1 MKGAIM
7 IIPTRFLLAPV
18 VAGACVAGFTTS
30 SHAEANMVVLNSSA
44 HDITVACNATGK
56 IAPGN
61 GGWSCI
67 DAKIVAG
74 KDTYSVKDTHGHNGC
89 KGGAWS
95 IQYVHDNN
103 KKVLTNA
110 CTNLSFGQIACHYV
124 QVLDKG
130 LRVSVQKDDNAC
142 AGQYASQFGPKIFH
156 GLLQIVESVPIIPK

>member
-1 MKGAIM
+1 MTISA
-7 IIPTRFLLAPV
+7 RCLLAPLA
-18 VAGACVAGFTTS
+18 AGACLVGFTVS
-30 SHAEANMVVLNSSA
+30 SYAAANMVVLNSTS

-67 DAKIVAG
+67 DARIVAG
-74 KDTYSVKDTHGHNGC
+74 KDTYLVKDTHGHNGC

-110 CTNLSFGQIACHYV
+110 CTNLSLGQIACHYV

-142 AGQYASQFGPKIFH
+142 AGQYASQFGPKIFN
-156 GLLQIVESVPIIPK
+156 GLIQVVQAVPLIPK